1 MKSNINPND
10 LKKIAKNLE
19 FIFNKPFPELE
30 ENQQKMVENNPKEI
44 LSLIYF
50 FVPPKTVADLIDL
63 RDSKQQHLALY
74 NCKSGHNIMICCF
87 C

>member
-30 ENQQKMVENNPKEI
+30 EN
-44 LSLIYF
+44 
-50 FVPPKTVADLIDL
+50 
-63 RDSKQQHLALY
+63 
-74 NCKSGHNIMICCF
+74 
-87 C
+87 